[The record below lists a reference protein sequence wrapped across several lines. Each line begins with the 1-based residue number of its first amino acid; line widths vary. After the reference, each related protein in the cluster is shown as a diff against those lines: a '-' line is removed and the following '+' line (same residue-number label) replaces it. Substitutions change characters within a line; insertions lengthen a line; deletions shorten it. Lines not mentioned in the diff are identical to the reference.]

1 LDRDKVLLRHAITP
15 PKFEEDWLHRERLV
29 DRIHGIVPSK
39 LITISA
45 PFGSG
50 KTTLLADFTAHTD
63 LPVCWVR
70 LTKMDSDVVRLA
82 SVLAASLAN
91 RFPQLEGKYT
101 TAILSE
107 TDAVSLARIFA
118 SVLGE
123 EIDTPTVII
132 MDDAHVIDWSQE
144 TKSFIGELVSGPVE
158 QITLILSGRSTPRLT
173 VTTLMQLGGVEHLGP
188 RELNFNAD
196 EVTKLAELQY
206 GIDVKSG
213 LAKRIMAVTGGWS
226 MGITLS
232 LRAAKDET
240 GKASR
245 IKIPDVQQYLIDEA
259 FREQPEEIQQFMLE
273 SSVMPIMSAELC
285 DEVLQRKDSERILN
299 EMVSNG
305 MFIVASGEEHQTYEY
320 HPQFHEILIRELE
333 KADPDRLRDL
343 RIRAADHYFDSGLI
357 EHALELHLQAGNLD
371 QAVSMAENAAK
382 HMLTSGRQH
391 TLENWAD
398 SLRDQQADIPMVL
411 ICHATAVVLNGD
423 VDGCG
428 RVLKEAKK
436 CITRRTHKDIQ
447 AFYQCMLCV
456 YHYSV
461 GEYKQGIEATENAL
475 ALLVE
480 KSPRWLKGM
489 ILWMRGLCELRG
501 FGDHE
506 QAQRLIKD
514 ADLITQ
520 GEDEPLVRSMILS
533 ALSTAQERSGRIME
547 AYQTALKAYH
557 EAPQHQLVSVSLRAK
572 LAVARMA
579 NLVGNLEESLQ
590 LMEEVLRDARNAG
603 SMLRECEALI
613 EKGGFLSDL
622 GVLDQAE
629 EHLRQGYELA
639 VQCNESGK
647 MMDAILRLVRLCYRQ
662 GNINRQM
669 EWLDTSPSAV
679 ASVFGAA
686 GLHIERAALRM
697 QMDPSTCEDEIEHS
711 YGQDHLNTKQ
721 LVLLEILSIRCA
733 LHHGERE
740 KAISL
745 MEKLISTAN
754 LTGQMHQLA
763 TELSYSSELV
773 ELARGAF
780 EGSATIAEIDHRLKS
795 MRQAAN
801 RIRAHARK
809 PVSTPSQLSIHLLG
823 RIESHF
829 AGESLEKLK
838 PRALHVLYYLV
849 DRGYENRDILLEKFW
864 PNQAP
869 GKAITNLHSHVYSLR
884 RKIGNKAIE
893 LEGIIYRINADLQ
906 IRYDVAEFEEAKAE
920 ADRVSKADPRRFE
933 LLKRALDHYNGPFM
947 PGRQEAWV
955 LTRRERLEESY
966 LDILVEYAKEAL
978 LRNLPLEGL
987 RSARK
992 ALRINELRED
1002 VNVLLIEALG
1012 RLGRQSEL
1020 DKHYRRYIQM
1030 LKDDLGI
1037 APAGIVEDAFDRWSS
1052 ELSKYSEGD

>member
-1 LDRDKVLLRHAITP
+1 MDRDKVLLRHAITP

-29 DRIHGIVPSK
+29 DLLHGIIPSK

-70 LTKMDSDVVRLA
+70 LTRMDSDVVRLA
-82 SVLAASLAN
+82 SVLAASLEN
-91 RFPQLEGKYT
+91 RFPQLDGKFT
-101 TAILSE
+101 GAILSE

-118 SVLGE
+118 TGLGE

-144 TKSFIGELVSGPVE
+144 TKFLIEELVSGPVE
-158 QITLILSGRSTPRLT
+158 QITMILSGRSTPKFT
-173 VTTLMQLGGVEHLGP
+173 VRTLMQLGGVEHLGP
-188 RELNFNAD
+188 RQLSFNAD
-196 EVTKLAELQY
+196 EVVELASLKH
-206 GIDVKSG
+206 GIDLDSG
-213 LAKRIMAVTGGWS
+213 SVMKILSRTDGWS

-232 LRAAKDET
+232 LRATK
-240 GKASR
+240 GKSGKRSR
-245 IKIPDVQQYLIDEA
+245 IEIPKVQQYLIDEA
-259 FREQPEEIQQFMLE
+259 FRDQPEEVRQFILE

-299 EMVSNG
+299 GMVSKG
-305 MFIVASGEEHQTYEY
+305 MFIVASGDEHQTFEY
-320 HPQFHEILIRELE
+320 HPQFHEILIQELE
-333 KADPDRLRDL
+333 SVDPDRLRDL
-343 RIRAADHYFDSGLI
+343 RIRAADHYSESGLI

-371 QAVSMAENAAK
+371 QVVSMAENAAK
-382 HMLTSGRQH
+382 DMLTSGRQH
-391 TLENWAD
+391 TLEKWAD
-398 SLRDQQADIPMVL
+398 SLRDLQVDVPMVL

-428 RVLKEAKK
+428 RVLREAKK
-436 CITRRTHKDIQ
+436 CITRKTHKDIQ

-456 YHYSV
+456 YHYSI
-461 GEYKQGIEATENAL
+461 GEYEQGIEATERATSLL
-475 ALLVE
+475 AE
-480 KSPRWLKGM
+480 NSPRWLQGM

-501 FGDHE
+501 FGAHE
-506 QAQRLIKD
+506 KALKFIRE
-514 ADLITQ
+514 ADEITQ

-579 NLVGNLEESLQ
+579 NLVGNLDESLR

-613 EKGGFLSDL
+613 EKGGLLSDL

-629 EHLRQGYELA
+629 ECLRQGYALA

-647 MMDAILRLVRLCYRQ
+647 IMDAILRLVRLCYRQ

-669 EWLDTSPSAV
+669 EWLETSPSTV

-686 GLHIERAALRM
+686 GLHIERAALKM
-697 QMDPSTCEDEIEHS
+697 QMDPSTCENEIEHS
-711 YGQDHLNTKQ
+711 YGQNHLDTKQ
-721 LVLLEILSIRCA
+721 LVLLDILSIRCA
-733 LHHGERE
+733 LHHGERG
-740 KAISL
+740 KAISIL
-745 MEKLISTAN
+745 EKLISKAN
-754 LTGQMHQLA
+754 LSGQMHQLTA
-763 TELSYSSELV
+763 ELSYSPELL

-780 EGSATIAEIDHRLKS
+780 GESATMAEIEHRLRS
-795 MRQAAN
+795 MRQAADG
-801 RIRAHARK
+801 IRAHVRK
-809 PVSTPSQLSIHLLG
+809 PVSTSSQLSIQLMG

-829 AGESLEKLK
+829 AGESLDKLK
-838 PRALHVLYYLV
+838 PRALHILYYLV
-849 DRGYENRDILLEKFW
+849 DRGYENRDILLDQFW
-864 PNQAP
+864 PNHTH

-884 RKIGNKAIE
+884 RKIGNQAIE
-893 LEGIIYRINADLQ
+893 LEGIIYRIHPDLQ
-906 IRYDVAEFEEAKAE
+906 IQYDVAEFEEAKAE

-933 LLKRALDHYNGPFM
+933 LLKRALDHYHGSFM
-947 PGRQEAWV
+947 PGRQEAWI

-966 LDILVEYAKEAL
+966 LDLLVEFATEAL

-987 RSARK
+987 QSMRK
-992 ALRINELRED
+992 ALRINALRD
-1002 VNVLLIEALG
+1002 DANALMIEALG

-1020 DKHYRRYIQM
+1020 DKHYRQYVHM
-1030 LKDDLGI
+1030 LKGELGI
-1037 APAGIVEDAFDRWSS
+1037 DPASIVEDAFERWSS
-1052 ELSKYSEGD
+1052 GI